1 LKFRGFRN
9 KFKFFAET
17 QKNMSPK
24 NTQPVSFSRRDA
36 FGVGSQLAWSRL
48 LSGFLIEKMN
58 KEKICLNEVTDH
70 SFNDEKLYQPQWNAT
85 EWPRQARIPQGQAE

>member
-1 LKFRGFRN
+1 
-9 KFKFFAET
+9 
-17 QKNMSPK
+17 MSPK

-58 KEKICLNEVTDH
+58 KEK
-70 SFNDEKLYQPQWNAT
+70 YA
-85 EWPRQARIPQGQAE
+85 